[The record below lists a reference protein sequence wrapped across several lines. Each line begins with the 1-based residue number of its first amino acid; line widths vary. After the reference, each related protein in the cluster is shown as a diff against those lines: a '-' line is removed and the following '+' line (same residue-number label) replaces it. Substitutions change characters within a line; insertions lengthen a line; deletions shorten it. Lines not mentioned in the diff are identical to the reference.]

1 MHRYD
6 LLQTLDRYLA
16 IYPHEQATVTRI
28 VQLVEGRADCFERTC
43 RPGHITGAAWVVSA
57 DQRQVA
63 LVHHRKLDRWLQP
76 GGHADG
82 DGDVVNV
89 AWREATEEL
98 GLAHLT
104 VVETGGTLVPL
115 DVDVHDIPARYD
127 AQGNLVEDAHQHY
140 DIRFLFIAGDQSLE
154 VSDESHDVQWFDEA
168 GVRSLTDERSVLRLM
183 EKAVR
188 WLS

>member
-6 LLQTLDRYLA
+6 LLQTLDRYLSL
-16 IYPHEQATVTRI
+16 YPHEEETVTRI
-28 VQLVEGRADCFERTC
+28 VELVEGHSDCFERTC
-43 RPGHITGAAWVVSA
+43 RPGHITGSAWVVSS
-57 DQRQVA
+57 DHRQVA

-89 AWREATEEL
+89 AWCEATEEL
-98 GLAHLT
+98 GLAHLM
-104 VVETGGTLVPL
+104 VVETGGALVPL
-115 DVDVHDIPARYD
+115 DVDVHDIPPRYD
-127 AQGNLVEDAHQHY
+127 AEGNLTEDAHQHY

-168 GVRSLTDERSVLRLM
+168 GVRAMTDERSVLRLM
-183 EKAVR
+183 EKALR